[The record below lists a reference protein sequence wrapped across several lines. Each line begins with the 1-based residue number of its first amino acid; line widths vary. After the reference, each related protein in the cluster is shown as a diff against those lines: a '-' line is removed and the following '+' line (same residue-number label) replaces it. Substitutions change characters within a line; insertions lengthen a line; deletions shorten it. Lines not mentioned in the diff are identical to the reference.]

1 MSKKIILSIIFLT
14 AIVFSFN
21 YVFAENMAQ
30 DAANTMNDS
39 IDKTQNTMNN
49 AGNAVR
55 DAGNSA
61 MNAVNDTVNGTMN
74 AVNELTRDRDNNT
87 TNNYEGNTS
96 NTNNNNM
103 NMAGTNDNAN
113 YTATRTSAEGT
124 ILGMNSTAWTWLIM
138 GAVAI
143 AIVALIWYYAMQT
156 SEHGYDDE

>member
-1 MSKKIILSIIFLT
+1 MSKKIILSIILLT
-14 AIVFSFN
+14 AIVLSFN
-21 YVFAENMAQ
+21 CVFAENMAQ
-30 DAANTMNDS
+30 DAANTVNDS

-49 AGNAVR
+49 AGNAIK

-61 MNAVNDTVNGTMN
+61 MNAVNSTVNGAMN
-74 AVNELTRDRDNNT
+74 TVNELTQDR
-87 TNNYEGNTS
+87 NTS
-96 NTNNNNM
+96 NTDNNNM

-113 YTATRTSAEGT
+113 YTTTRTSAEGT

-156 SEHGYDDE
+156 SDHGYDDE